1 MEEGGRRVVDELN
14 RRMAE
19 SVDKLNWQYQQ
30 DFAFMTG
37 RPWPRN
43 VGSVVSLDK
52 PFLDTPFCVATDQ
65 RMAAQTAEG
74 SAVAEGSA
82 AQLVV
87 QSHSE
92 KKARVAVQSSL
103 GKRASPEA
111 DLERQRDQAQRE
123 RDLAVFQCT
132 VKEKQRDLAQKQCT
146 VKEKQRDLA
155 LEQCTAV
162 KKELDLARDKL
173 KHTQEELKDAH
184 ALVARGVQ
192 ASNEWRKN
200 FNDMQ
205 QLLKEAQQERDELQ
219 KSLLQMRGRNLFD
232 LPDAQLE
239 GLLEDI
245 MVAKERVQKMQVRRQ
260 AEARVLAK
268 HPDYACPISLA
279 LMRDPVVTDD
289 GQSYERE
296 EIEAW
301 FKKLRE
307 AKEPIT
313 SPLRAPL
320 KLAQRG
326 SHALLRL

>member
-1 MEEGGRRVVDELN
+1 VSATSAIYFVFILFLFYFYYLCYLRRNFLHTRVCPEMEEGGRRVVDELN

-82 AQLVV
+82 EQLVV

-111 DLERQRDQAQRE
+111 ALERQRDQAQRE
-123 RDLAVFQCT
+123 RDLAVFQCA

-146 VKEKQRDLA
+146 
-155 LEQCTAV
+155 AV
-162 KKELDLARDKL
+162 KKELDLARI
-173 KHTQEELKDAH
+173 
-184 ALVARGVQ
+184 
-192 ASNEWRKN
+192 N
-200 FNDMQ
+200 
-205 QLLKEAQQERDELQ
+205 
-219 KSLLQMRGRNLFD
+219 
-232 LPDAQLE
+232 
-239 GLLEDI
+239 I
-245 MVAKERVQKMQVRRQ
+245 
-260 AEARVLAK
+260 
-268 HPDYACPISLA
+268 I
-279 LMRDPVVTDD
+279 
-289 GQSYERE
+289 
-296 EIEAW
+296 
-301 FKKLRE
+301 
-307 AKEPIT
+307 
-313 SPLRAPL
+313 
-320 KLAQRG
+320 
-326 SHALLRL
+326 

>member
-1 MEEGGRRVVDELN
+1 MEEGGRRAVDELN

-19 SVDKLNWQYQQ
+19 ANRRMTEQASQASQEFEQ
-30 DFAFMTG
+30 EFEFMTG

-43 VGSVVSLDK
+43 L
-52 PFLDTPFCVATDQ
+52 A
-65 RMAAQTAEG
+65 
-74 SAVAEGSA
+74 A

-146 VKEKQRDLA
+146 
-155 LEQCTAV
+155 AV

-192 ASNEWRKN
+192 ASNVWRKN
-200 FNDMQ
+200 FNEMQ
-205 QLLKEAQQERDELQ
+205 QHFKEAQQERDELQ

-245 MVAKERVQKMQVRRQ
+245 MVAKERVEKMQLRRK
-260 AEARVLAK
+260 AEERVLEA
-268 HPDYACPISLA
+268 HPDYRCPISLA

-320 KLAQRG
+320 MSAQLVSNQTLRRAIEAAVHAEEPNARALSESLELA
-326 SHALLRL
+326 